1 MRAILVDWLV
11 EVAEEYKLCADTLY
25 QAVNYVD
32 RFLSL
37 HVAQRSQLQLIGV
50 TCMWIAAKYEEIYP
64 PNVSDF
70 CYITDNT
77 YTRQQMI
84 AMEELVLKT
93 LSYELCV
100 PTPKI
105 FLRRLLQVCNPDEH
119 LHFLSNYLTELA
131 LLDYNML
138 NFLPSVVAAS
148 GVFLANAMLKR
159 PAWNGNLRHF
169 SAYVPKD
176 LAACVAA
183 LANVHSSVSNVSPS
197 QLGAIR
203 DKYSHARFQE
213 IARVPG
219 IAIGPF
225 LFE

>member
-1 MRAILVDWLV
+1 
-11 EVAEEYKLCADTLY
+11 
-25 QAVNYVD
+25 
-32 RFLSL
+32 
-37 HVAQRSQLQLIGV
+37 VAQRSQLQLIGV

-93 LSYELCV
+93 LSYELCI

-138 NFLPSVVAAS
+138 NFLPSIVAAS
-148 GVFLANAMLKR
+148 GVFLANIMLKR
-159 PAWNGNLRHF
+159 QAWNGNPIYIGFRSMNLRF
-169 SAYVPKD
+169 IP
-176 LAACVAA
+176 
-183 LANVHSSVSNVSPS
+183 NGG
-197 QLGAIR
+197 QG
-203 DKYSHARFQE
+203 
-213 IARVPG
+213 
-219 IAIGPF
+219 
-225 LFE
+225 